1 MDGMQN
7 NLNYRILT
15 QIMNSTQPSEW
26 KRLSV
31 EVIRGLFQRVFP
43 HHLLSSFVS
52 ANEGSFLRWLK
63 KKWLSRRSDS
73 GHVVFLFVSSTSLF
87 V

>member
-1 MDGMQN
+1 MDEMQN

-31 EVIRGLFQRVFP
+31 EVVRGLFQRVFP
-43 HHLLSSFVS
+43 HHLLSSFVFQRMK
-52 ANEGSFLRWLK
+52 GYSF
-63 KKWLSRRSDS
+63 
-73 GHVVFLFVSSTSLF
+73 GG
-87 V
+87 